1 MDNGSL
7 DRWLFRDTVLE
18 WAVRYQ
24 IALDTAQ
31 GLCYLHRDCRHKIV
45 HLDVKPQNIL
55 LDDRFRAR
63 VADFGLSK
71 LFDRDM
77 SQVMTR
83 MRGTP
88 GYLAPEWLLQ
98 MGITEKCDVFSYGM
112 VLLEIVSGRRN
123 IDVCETPARWYFPAW
138 AVQCLQEQSW
148 REIVDAQIQ
157 SSLTADDWEQMKK
170 VVAIAMWCI
179 QDAPRM
185 RPSMARVVQML
196 EGVVEVDAAPL
207 HYEFLHIASGEAPPS
222 PISTPSVPT
231 SAAERGHGPRMEMK
245 ALKGSYCEP
254 DSQLSLSPR

>member
-55 LDDRFRAR
+55 LDGRFRAK

-98 MGITEKCDVFSYGM
+98 TGITEK
-112 VLLEIVSGRRN
+112 
-123 IDVCETPARWYFPAW
+123 
-138 AVQCLQEQSW
+138 
-148 REIVDAQIQ
+148 
-157 SSLTADDWEQMKK
+157 
-170 VVAIAMWCI
+170 
-179 QDAPRM
+179 
-185 RPSMARVVQML
+185 
-196 EGVVEVDAAPL
+196 
-207 HYEFLHIASGEAPPS
+207 
-222 PISTPSVPT
+222 
-231 SAAERGHGPRMEMK
+231 
-245 ALKGSYCEP
+245 
-254 DSQLSLSPR
+254 